1 MIIGKSLTALGGGCL
16 VANIFVKSLSETD
29 TVTAINGS
37 KIKAGV
43 WTQIPNP
50 ACVTLPDGYTQLEY
64 IESNGMQLI
73 QLIGQNT
80 GDFWYEII

>member
-1 MIIGKSLTALGGGCL
+1 MIIGKSLTALGSGCL

-50 ACVTLPDGYTQLEY
+50 AYVTLLDGYTQLEY
-64 IESNGMQLI
+64 IEGNGMQLT

-80 GDFWYEII
+80 GDFWYQIT

>member
-16 VANIFVKSLSETD
+16 VASIFVKGLLEAD

-37 KIKAGV
+37 KTKASV

-50 ACVTLPDGYTQLEY
+50 AYVTLPDGYTQLKY
-64 IESNGMQLI
+64 IESNGMQLT